1 MMKSKDLWKKR
12 KFNSPKWL
20 KRTNARL
27 TKRSKLSSVCVRKWK
42 IKKRKMLRRMELQ
55 WNKKSLR
62 VTKCSKNKKIN
73 PNIMM
78 LLLIIKLLLCLKKL
92 SHRTTSYFT
101 ISLSLKYAVLIY
113 RMKN

>member
-1 MMKSKDLWKKR
+1 MMKSKDSWKKR

-20 KRTNARL
+20 RKTNARL

-42 IKKRKMLRRMELQ
+42 IKKRKMPRRMELQ
-55 WNKKSLR
+55 WIKKNLR

-73 PNIMM
+73 HNIMM
-78 LLLIIKLLLCLKKL
+78 LLLIIKLLSCLKKL
-92 SHRTTSYFT
+92 FHRTTSYFT
-101 ISLSLKYAVLIY
+101 ISISLKYAVLIY